1 MNQDT
6 ALRYPKLDKE
16 VITVKNFLVI
26 KEAEMKCGDITVLVG
41 KQATGKSLLAKLR
54 YFFWDYQQDLMNF
67 DLFVYEGIKKFK
79 DIKKYNERKIN
90 LFCELFPD
98 IEISKNK
105 FLVIFENDGISITIK
120 KDSKIEIEISKD
132 LKNLIKD
139 AQEVLDSIQESPDNK
154 SDSNNKFSSR
164 RVSSII
170 RRSRLLSSRV
180 AFNNIP
186 SVLYVPASRLFF
198 ATVQGNIFR
207 FMNSGEYSF
216 DRLSKR
222 FSGFWETH
230 REDFSD
236 SFKNPKQKESW
247 FKTARDILA
256 GKYVYKDRTDY
267 IKNDWGGTVRLK
279 DASSGQQ
286 EVLFLLAAINYF
298 PNKNK
303 ENQLMIV
310 EEPEA
315 HIYPDSQHALMKMIA
330 QAARRENCKV
340 MMTTHSPYI
349 PTCLNVQILEAQN
362 LFAQNKGNLLM
373 VSAYHLSQGKAV
385 DIYDTEDDLIGTNEL
400 DSASQDI
407 MTDYYHALKEYD
419 ERTESKDKSD
429 E

>member
-6 ALRYPKLDKE
+6 ALRYPKLDNE
-16 VITVKNFLVI
+16 IIDVTDFLVI
-26 KEAEMKCGDITVLVG
+26 KKATMKCGDITVLVG

-67 DLFVYEGIKKFK
+67 DSFVYEGIKKFK
-79 DIKKYNERKIN
+79 DIKEYNERKLK

-98 IEISKNK
+98 IENSKNK

-120 KDSKIEIEISKD
+120 KDSKIEIEISKK

-139 AQEVLDSIQESPDNK
+139 AQEVLDSIQESSDDK
-154 SDSNNKFSSR
+154 SDSNDKFVIR
-164 RVSSII
+164 RVNLII
-170 RRSRLLSSRV
+170 RRRRLLRSRV
-180 AFNNIP
+180 AFNNVP

-230 REDFSD
+230 REDFSN
-236 SFKNPKQKESW
+236 SFKNPEQKESW

-267 IKNDWGGTVRLK
+267 IKNDWGRTVRLK

-298 PNKNK
+298 PNENK
-303 ENQLMIV
+303 ENKLLII

-315 HIYPDSQHALMKMIA
+315 HIYPTSQKLLIKMIA
-330 QAARRENCKV
+330 DVAREKKCKV
-340 MMTTHSPYI
+340 MITTHSPYI
-349 PTCLNVQILEAQN
+349 PACVNNEIIR
-362 LFAQNKGNLLM
+362 AQNKNKPLT
-373 VSAYHLSQGKAV
+373 VSAYNLSERTV
-385 DIYDTEDDLIGTNEL
+385 YDLYHEKQDLIDVDKLDEVSDEIVDEYFDLTEKQ
-400 DSASQDI
+400 DSA
-407 MTDYYHALKEYD
+407 K
-419 ERTESKDKSD
+419 KGKGKSGD
-429 E
+429 

>member
-1 MNQDT
+1 MGKDNV
-6 ALRYPKLDKE
+6 LEYPKLDNE
-16 VITVKNFLVI
+16 VITVTNFLVI
-26 KEAEMKCGDITVLVG
+26 KEATMKCGDITVLVG

-120 KDSKIEIEISKD
+120 KDSKIEIEISKK
-132 LKNLIKD
+132 LKSLIKD
-139 AQEVLDSIQESPDNK
+139 AQEVLDSIQVSFDDE
-154 SDSNNKFSSR
+154 SDSNEKFSSR
-164 RVSSII
+164 RANSI
-170 RRSRLLSSRV
+170 RRRMLLRSRI
-180 AFNNIP
+180 AFNNVP

-198 ATVQGNIFR
+198 ATVHGNIFR

-230 REDFSD
+230 REDFSN
-236 SFKNPKQKESW
+236 SFKNPEQKESW
-247 FKTARDILA
+247 FKVARDILA

-267 IKNDWGGTVRLK
+267 IKNDWGEMVRLK

-298 PNKNK
+298 PNENK

-315 HIYPDSQHALMKMIA
+315 HIYPDSQRDLIKMIA
-330 QAARRENCKV
+330 DVAREHRCK
-340 MMTTHSPYI
+340 MMITTHSPYI
-349 PTCLNVQILEAQN
+349 PACVNNEIHPAQTKN
-362 LFAQNKGNLLM
+362 LTAN
-373 VSAYHLSQGKAV
+373 AYHVSNGTAE
-385 DIYDTEDDLIGTNEL
+385 DIYHEEHDLINMKKMDE
-400 DSASQDI
+400 AFRKI
-407 MTDYYHALKEYD
+407 AEDYHNLIIKN
-419 ERTESKDKSD
+419 K
-429 E
+429 